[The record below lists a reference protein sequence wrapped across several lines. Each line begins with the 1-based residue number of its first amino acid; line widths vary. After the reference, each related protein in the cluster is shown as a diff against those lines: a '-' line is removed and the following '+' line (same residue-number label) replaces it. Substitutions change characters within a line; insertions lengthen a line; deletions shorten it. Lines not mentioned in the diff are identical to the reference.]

1 MRATAE
7 EIQMAKQLFN
17 RWVGL
22 IFISM
27 GISLVIIDG
36 TIVNTI
42 FPTVIKALS
51 LTSTQVQWVQES
63 YVLVFASLLLI
74 WGSLADRYGRRAM
87 LVLGVII
94 FVAASMWAGTSTSAD
109 SMIMARI
116 VQGIGGSMVLPTT
129 LSLVNANF
137 QGRER
142 GIAFAIWG
150 STIGGMV
157 AIGPVIGG
165 WLATAFTD
173 GWRLA
178 FNVNLPIGIIIVLG
192 VLLAVP
198 ESRGDNKH
206 DGIDI
211 VGAALSVVMFF
222 SLVFGLIEGRTY
234 GWWNVNKQFEL
245 GDFKWATSGISI
257 IPVALAVSILATVLF
272 VAWEKHRAKLSKSVL
287 LDLNLFKLA
296 SFRNGSIA
304 ALIISM
310 GEFGVIFALPLWL
323 QNVEGLSAVDS
334 GLVLLW
340 LAGGAFL
347 ASGAAGSMSGKV
359 APAMVVRVGVLL
371 ELLGVVG
378 TAFAIGMDAGWRWV
392 APCLL
397 AYGIGV
403 GFATAQ
409 LTGVIMIDVNPAM
422 AGQASGSQSTVRQ
435 IGSAL
440 GIAVIGTTL
449 FTATQNILL
458 DKLDALKLNPQ
469 FFSSSVKQG
478 ITDAVVDSSGG
489 AIPGLKAQLVAQSQ
503 GMLPAGTAQKV
514 AEAAGSAFSEGAKWA
529 ALAAAV
535 FLFLGLLSTFNLTS
549 KQHSEG
555 SHAE

>member
-323 QNVEGLSAVDS
+323 QNVEGLSAVNS

-378 TAFAIGMDAGWRWV
+378 TAFAIGMDAGWGWV

>member
-1 MRATAE
+1 V
-7 EIQMAKQLFN
+7 AKLLFN

-22 IFISM
+22 VFISM

-42 FPTVIKALS
+42 FPTVIKALN

-74 WGSLADRYGRRAM
+74 WGSLADRYGRRLM
-87 LVLGVII
+87 MIIGVLLFI
-94 FVAASMWAGTSTSAD
+94 AASVWAGTSTSAD
-109 SMIMARI
+109 SMILARV

-137 QGRER
+137 AGRER
-142 GIAFAIWG
+142 GIAFAVWG

-157 AIGPVIGG
+157 ALGPVIGG
-165 WLATAFTD
+165 WLASTYNN

-178 FNVNLPIGIIIVLG
+178 FNVNLPIGILIVIG
-192 VLLAVP
+192 VLLSVP
-198 ESRGDNKH
+198 ESKVASKH
-206 DGIDI
+206 EGLDV
-211 VGAALSVVMFF
+211 VGALISVVMFLT
-222 SLVFGLIEGRTY
+222 LVFGLIEGRTY
-234 GWWNVNKQFEL
+234 GWLTVNKQFEL
-245 GDFKWATSGISI
+245 GAFKWASSGISV
-257 IPVALAVSILATVLF
+257 IPVALGISVLSAVLF
-272 VAWEKHRAKLSKSVL
+272 VFWERGRAKRQKNVI
-287 LDLNLFKLA
+287 LDLDLFHIA

-323 QNVEGLSAVDS
+323 QNVQGLSAVDS

-359 APAMVVRVGVLL
+359 SPATAVRVGVLL
-371 ELLGVVG
+371 ELVGVAAV
-378 TAFAIGMDAGWRWV
+378 ALAIGNDAGWGWV
-392 APCLL
+392 APGLL
-397 AYGIGV
+397 LYGIGV

-409 LTGVIMIDVNPAM
+409 LTGVIMIDVNQDK
-422 AGQASGSQSTVRQ
+422 AGQASGTQSTARQ
-435 IGSAL
+435 VGSAL

-449 FTATQNILL
+449 FTATSSIMT
-458 DKLDALKLNPQ
+458 DKLNALNLPSQ
-469 FFSSSVKQG
+469 FFSDSQKKAIV
-478 ITDAVVDSSGG
+478 DAVVDSSGG
-489 AIPGLKAQLVAQSQ
+489 AIPVLKQQLIEKSH
-503 GMLPAGTAQKV
+503 GMLPANTAAQI
-514 AEAAGSAFSEGAKWA
+514 ADAAGHSFSQGAMWA
-529 ALAAAV
+529 AYCAV
-535 FLFLGLLSTFNLTS
+535 GFLIVGFLSTFKLSS

>member
-1 MRATAE
+1 
-7 EIQMAKQLFN
+7 MAKQLFN

-272 VAWEKHRAKLSKSVL
+272 VAWEKHRAMQSKSVL

-323 QNVEGLSAVDS
+323 QNVEGLSAVNS

-378 TAFAIGMDAGWRWV
+378 TAFAIGMDAGWGWV